1 MYITVHS
8 IFYCTVRH
16 VRKVKEWFP
25 LFCICARTV
34 RFFVQKS
41 QADRWA
47 VELMKSEKFCL
58 HLRAAAGWPGPLSSL
73 QLSFSFIFVHFWVFL
88 TRKSKKV
95 TEWNAKNKIID
106 SLNLWTWRPLETN
119 IDKDNFQK
127 GLHYWFSESESHQ
140 LEFLRDWLQ
149 RTDRIQFLKRI
160 RAFTVITGNNF
171 RKDSWMMITATT
183 TLWSEFHEWNQLLIW
198 KISHLVEAV
207 WHYFLEL

>member
-1 MYITVHS
+1 MLVKYIILVLALVLCTGRLQGDKLCPLHFHISRTIVNNTVNLEKVDRQT
-8 IFYCTVRH
+8 IFYVTENVSVKWTLYCVYHSSQHISTYYCTGRH

-73 QLSFSFIFVHFWVFL
+73 QLSFSFIFVHFWLFL

-95 TEWNAKNKIID
+95 TEWNAKK
-106 SLNLWTWRPLETN
+106 
-119 IDKDNFQK
+119 
-127 GLHYWFSESESHQ
+127 
-140 LEFLRDWLQ
+140 
-149 RTDRIQFLKRI
+149 
-160 RAFTVITGNNF
+160 
-171 RKDSWMMITATT
+171 
-183 TLWSEFHEWNQLLIW
+183 
-198 KISHLVEAV
+198 
-207 WHYFLEL
+207 